1 MNGSIFKGLSKM
13 YEKTE
18 QFEKYEEM
26 MSKNLEIKE
35 KNDDIEQLSL
45 DYINFGIYYQNN
57 KKD

>member
-1 MNGSIFKGLSKM
+1 M